1 VAGEPVSVWVAGLRR
16 FAVLAFAML
25 VITIVLG
32 LAYDLI
38 GEVSIRRAL
47 SVTGY
52 ALGALFVVLG
62 VFHGLRPPIRIDNE
76 EGSPGMF
83 GVLLTRGKVR
93 NATEQEREEAL
104 GSSVLLV
111 SLGAVLIVF
120 GAILDPVHRIF

>member
-1 VAGEPVSVWVAGLRR
+1 VAGESVSIWVAGLRR
-16 FAVLAFAML
+16 FAVLAVAML
-25 VITIVLG
+25 LIVVVLG
-32 LAYDLI
+32 LAYDLLA
-38 GEVSIRRAL
+38 EVSLRRAL

-52 ALGALFVVLG
+52 AVGALFVIMGL
-62 VFHGLRPPIRIDNE
+62 FHGIRPPLRVDDE
-76 EGSPGMF
+76 EGSPTMF

-93 NATEQEREEAL
+93 TATPEERDEAL

>member
-1 VAGEPVSVWVAGLRR
+1 MWVAGLRR
-16 FAVLAFAML
+16 FAVLAVAML

-32 LAYDLI
+32 LAYDVV
-38 GEVSIRRAL
+38 GDVSIRRAL

-52 ALGALFVVLG
+52 SMGALFVVLG
-62 VFHGLRPPIRIDNE
+62 VFHGLRPPLRIDNE
-76 EGSPGMF
+76 EGSPGLF

-104 GSSVLLV
+104 GSSALLV

>member
-1 VAGEPVSVWVAGLRR
+1 VAGGSVSMWVAGLRR
-16 FAVLAFAML
+16 FAVLAAVML
-25 VITIVLG
+25 AIVIILG
-32 LAYDLI
+32 LAYDALA
-38 GEVSIRRAL
+38 GVSIQRAL

-62 VFHGLRPPIRIDNE
+62 VFHGIRPPLRIDNE
-76 EGSPGMF
+76 EGSPGLF

-93 NATEQEREEAL
+93 TATEQEREEAL

>member
-1 VAGEPVSVWVAGLRR
+1 MWVDGLRR
-16 FAVLAFAML
+16 FGVLAAVIL
-25 VITIVLG
+25 VIALVLG
-32 LAYDLI
+32 LAYDLLAD
-38 GEVSIRRAL
+38 VSIRRAL

-62 VFHGLRPPIRIDNE
+62 VFHGLRPPLRIDNE
-76 EGSPGMF
+76 EGSPGLF

-93 NATEQEREEAL
+93 TATEQEREEAL

>member
-1 VAGEPVSVWVAGLRR
+1 MWVDGLRR
-16 FAVLAFAML
+16 FAILAAVIL
-25 VITIVLG
+25 VIAIVLG
-32 LAYDLI
+32 LAYDVLAD
-38 GEVSIRRAL
+38 VSIRRAL

-62 VFHGLRPPIRIDNE
+62 VFHGLRPPLRIDNE
-76 EGSPGMF
+76 EGSPGLF

-93 NATEQEREEAL
+93 TATEQEREEAL

-111 SLGAVLIVF
+111 SLGAVLLVF

>member
-1 VAGEPVSVWVAGLRR
+1 VAGESVSIWVAGLRR
-16 FAVLAFAML
+16 FTVLAVAML
-25 VITIVLG
+25 LIVVVLG
-32 LAYDLI
+32 LAYDLLA
-38 GEVSIRRAL
+38 EVSLRRAL

-52 ALGALFVVLG
+52 AVGALFVIMGL
-62 VFHGLRPPIRIDNE
+62 FHGIRPPLRVDDE
-76 EGSPGMF
+76 EGSPTMF

-93 NATEQEREEAL
+93 TATPEERDEAL

>member
-1 VAGEPVSVWVAGLRR
+1 MWVVGLRR
-16 FAVLAFAML
+16 FAVLAAVML
-25 VITIVLG
+25 VIVVVLG
-32 LAYDLI
+32 LAYDAV
-38 GEVSIRRAL
+38 GGVSIQRAL

-62 VFHGLRPPIRIDNE
+62 VFHGIRPPLRIDNE

-93 NATEQEREEAL
+93 TATEQEREEAL
-104 GSSVLLV
+104 GSSALLV

>member
-1 VAGEPVSVWVAGLRR
+1 VAGDTVSMRVDGLRR
-16 FAVLAFAML
+16 FAVLAAVIL
-25 VITIVLG
+25 VIAIVLG
-32 LAYDLI
+32 LAYDVLAD
-38 GEVSIRRAL
+38 VSIRRAL

-62 VFHGLRPPIRIDNE
+62 VFHGLRPPLRIDNE
-76 EGSPGMF
+76 EGSPGLF

-93 NATEQEREEAL
+93 TATEQEREEAL

-111 SLGAVLIVF
+111 SLGAVLLVF

>member
-1 VAGEPVSVWVAGLRR
+1 MWVDGLRR
-16 FAVLAFAML
+16 FAILAAVIL
-25 VITIVLG
+25 VIAIVLG
-32 LAYDLI
+32 LAYDVLAD
-38 GEVSIRRAL
+38 VSIRRAL

-62 VFHGLRPPIRIDNE
+62 VFHGLRPPLRIDNE
-76 EGSPGMF
+76 EGSPGLF

-93 NATEQEREEAL
+93 TATEQEREEAL

-111 SLGAVLIVF
+111 SLGTVLLVF